1 MDADGIRKSLD
12 ALKSYYA
19 ENPHRAVARDR
30 TATATLESGLRVK
43 AVGPKGET
51 LVTDMP
57 AGIGGDNT
65 EPTPGWYLRAALA
78 NCDATM
84 IALRAAQL
92 GIQLSALEVA
102 VSSESDNRGLI
113 SDGTDIPAGPLSFRL
128 DIRIAAEG
136 EAAETLRDIVRW
148 AESHSPVGDA
158 LRRAVTVT
166 ATIQTGEH
174 GTAP

>member
-1 MDADGIRKSLD
+1 MDAHGIRKSLD

-19 ENPHRAVARDR
+19 EHPQRARARDGI
-30 TATATLESGLRVK
+30 ATATMESGLRAK
-43 AVGPKGET
+43 AVGPKGES

-65 EPTPGWYLRAALA
+65 APTPGWYLRAALA

-84 IALRAAQL
+84 ITLRAAQL
-92 GIQLSALEVA
+92 GIQLSALEVT

-113 SDGTDIPAGPLSFRL
+113 AEGTDIPAGPLGFQL

-136 EAAETLRDIVRW
+136 ATAETLRDIVHW

-166 ATIQTGEH
+166 ATIQAGEH